1 MGWGAGVRVR
11 HPFCGRQR
19 ALTPGTGEGRGA
31 WEREAL
37 GTGGALLQ
45 FRTRFPDLYFDAAFL
60 LIIMKKENHH
70 WHLASGGAG
79 VIGKGWEG
87 AQEPALFE

>member
-1 MGWGAGVRVR
+1 MR
-11 HPFCGRQR
+11 HPFWGRQR

-31 WEREAL
+31 WEREAP
-37 GTGGALLQ
+37 GTGGALPQ
-45 FRTRFPDLYFDAAFL
+45 SHTRFPDLYFDATFL

-70 WHLASGGAG
+70 RHLASGGAG

-87 AQEPALFE
+87 AEEPALFA

>member
-1 MGWGAGVRVR
+1 
-11 HPFCGRQR
+11 
-19 ALTPGTGEGRGA
+19 
-31 WEREAL
+31 
-37 GTGGALLQ
+37 
-45 FRTRFPDLYFDAAFL
+45 
-60 LIIMKKENHH
+60 MKKENHH